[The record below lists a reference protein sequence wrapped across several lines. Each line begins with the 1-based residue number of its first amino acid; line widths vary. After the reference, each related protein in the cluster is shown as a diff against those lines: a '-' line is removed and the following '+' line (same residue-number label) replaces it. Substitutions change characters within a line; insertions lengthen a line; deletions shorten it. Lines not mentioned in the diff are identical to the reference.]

1 MKKKY
6 SIIIMALFM
15 FLSGCNNISKS
26 EYDSLNRKY
35 NTVVSNRDELLE
47 EIHELEDENRKLEAE
62 IEQLEQLNEASDS
75 NGMVKVVLSGGFSA
89 TVRSLIPNYA
99 IHPERPLCAVV
110 DLYSSDPF
118 VVYLGDELIS
128 QVEEGKTYVFEIE
141 RTVVDMSQHEY
152 KQNAGVEALIPL
164 YNLRITSVRLV
175 NDDEI
180 GISGAVI
187 TMTLAD

>member
-6 SIIIMALFM
+6 SIIIMVLFM
-15 FLSGCNNISKS
+15 VLSGCNNISKS

-35 NTVVSNRDELLE
+35 NTVVANRDELLE
-47 EIHELEDENRKLEAE
+47 EIHELEAENRKLEAE

-89 TVRSLIPNYA
+89 TVRSLISNYA

-110 DLYSSDPF
+110 DLYPSDPF
-118 VVYLGDELIS
+118 VVYLGNELIS

-141 RTVVDMSQHEY
+141 RTVVDMSQYEY

-164 YNLRITSVRLV
+164 YNLRITSVRLA

>member
-15 FLSGCNNISKS
+15 LLSGCNNISKS

-47 EIHELEDENRKLEAE
+47 EIHELEAENRK
-62 IEQLEQLNEASDS
+62 LEQLNEASDS

-99 IHPERPLCAVV
+99 IHDERPLCAVV
-110 DLYSSDPF
+110 DLYQSGPF

-164 YNLRITSVRLV
+164 YNLRIISVRLA